1 MDLITGDK
9 FKTVADF
16 LYAPEKKHSG
26 AYDNLQNT
34 LDLSKLGN
42 INIVYTHTFY
52 VKQLFQLI
60 ASLSQKFIV
69 ITHNADTN
77 INESFKMPDNI
88 LKWYSQNVG
97 IIDPRITS
105 IPIGLENDRWFPE
118 LKKKQKMINLLRQ
131 PKRYRNLVYMNYNIN
146 TNSSKRLSP
155 YMLLENKSWVTTEMG
170 VNGEGFDQYL
180 YGVYNHR
187 FVICPEGNG
196 MDTHR
201 TWESLYMNSIPIEK
215 KNINN
220 QFYTDLPICFVNDWD
235 EIKEE
240 FLQEEL
246 VRINTT
252 EWNLDKLRFKYWKD
266 KIKNN
271 L

>member
-1 MDLITGDK
+1 MDVITGDR
-9 FKTVADF
+9 FKTIADF
-16 LYAPEKKHSG
+16 LYVPEKKHSG

-60 ASLSQKFIV
+60 ASLSQRFIIV
-69 ITHNADTN
+69 THNADTN

-97 IIDPRITS
+97 IIDQRITS
-105 IPIGLENDRWFPE
+105 IPIGLENDRWFPG
-118 LKKKQKMINLLRQ
+118 LKKKQRMVGLLTK
-131 PKRYRNLVYMNYNIN
+131 PKQDKNLVYMNFNIN
-146 TNSSKRLSP
+146 TNPSKRLPP
-155 YMLLENKSWVTTEMG
+155 YYTLDNKSWVTTKMG
-170 VNGEGFDQYL
+170 ANGEGFEEYL
-180 YGVYNHR
+180 ENVYNHR

-201 TWESLYMNSIPIEK
+201 TWETLYMNSIPIEK

-220 QFYTDLPICFVNDWD
+220 QFYTDLPICFVNDWN
-235 EIKEE
+235 EITEDFLNKEYI
-240 FLQEEL
+240 
-246 VRINTT
+246 RINTS
-252 EWNLDKLRFKYWKD
+252 EWNLEKLTFEYWKD
-266 KIKNN
+266 KIKKN